1 MTDNDTANMRDQWR
15 PEAAGMHMRAD
26 NTEAG
31 KLVRLADVVLW
42 LIEAKELPR
51 KAAVAALCDALESA
65 SPAPALFGCRQGNYA
80 ATWAGYQP
88 GARHRPRI
96 RIVGNVLAPHAEARL
111 TGLAGAVAMMRRY
124 WTWER
129 WDAVSSDAEAFGHK
143 ALPGRDLA
151 VYVTDAAKLWGWGAV
166 TASLPVDAEEWTGER
181 LHQRSEEL
189 KRQGVK
195 DHAQRVAKEAG
206 IVAGD
211 PAREMRRRIKAFKD
225 ANKASPLPNVRV
237 IGGKRSA

>member
-1 MTDNDTANMRDQWR
+1 MTDNDTANMRGQWR
-15 PEAAGMHMRAD
+15 LEAAGMHMRAD

-51 KAAVAALCDALESA
+51 KAAVAALCDALEAA

-80 ATWAGYQP
+80 AAWAGYQP
-88 GARHRPRI
+88 GAHRRPRI
-96 RIVGNVLAPHAEARL
+96 RIAGDVLAPHAEARFA
-111 TGLAGAVAMMRRY
+111 GLAGAAAVMRRY

-166 TASLPVDAEEWTGER
+166 TGSLPVDAEEWTGER
-181 LHQRSEEL
+181 LHARSEQL
-189 KRQGVK
+189 RQRGVK
-195 DHAQRVAKEAG
+195 NHAQRVAKEAG

-211 PAREMRRRIKAFKD
+211 PAREVRRRIKAYKD
-225 ANKASPLPNVRV
+225 ANRVSLLPNVRV
-237 IGGKRSA
+237 IAGKRSA